1 MNSVG
6 LQKDHRVDGMG
17 WGRGFTPSTRSWSFC
32 GRLRKAPSDTR
43 PFSLFFAVTRV
54 DEDDD
59 SKCALK
65 MDYVKIKAA
74 VTMTAPFGA
83 KVISSDVEPPEV
95 PIMYNPKK
103 VEKGR
108 RLTVRPDLML
118 IEVEKEGT
126 KKRGASLLEASS
138 SKAAAKKAK
147 AEAADAGDKSEDAD

>member
-1 MNSVG
+1 
-6 LQKDHRVDGMG
+6 MG
-17 WGRGFTPSTRSWSFC
+17 SRLHPEHKKLVLC

-59 SKCALK
+59 SKCTLK

-74 VTMTAPFGA
+74 VTIAAPFGG
-83 KVISSDVEPPEV
+83 KVIPSRNVEPPEV

-103 VEKGR
+103 VEKGT

-118 IEVEKEGT
+118 MELEKEGT
-126 KKRGASLLEASS
+126 KKRGASLLEASA
-138 SKAAAKKAK
+138 SKKKAK
-147 AEAADAGDKSEDAD
+147 AEAKDEEEVDVD